1 MIHVTLQDLKRL
13 LKVRCFAILFLF
25 FVQLVLSQQ
34 STTSIVLNRDTLDLG
49 QKPILLN
56 EVVVSTMIA
65 GYLYPNTEEE
75 LTDAVDK
82 FEKK

>member
-1 MIHVTLQDLKRL
+1 MRYLS
-13 LKVRCFAILFLF
+13 ILFLF

-56 EVVVSTMIA
+56 EVVVSTSDLSAYQLVM
-65 GYLYPNTEEE
+65 ES
-75 LTDAVDK
+75 
-82 FEKK
+82 KKTM